1 MRVPLSWLAE
11 HVDLPADVDARR
23 VADLLTAAGVEV
35 DAVHDVGADVTGI
48 VVARV
53 VSFEEEEH
61 SNGKT
66 VRWCVVDDGEVED
79 RGVVCG
85 ALNFVEGDLVA
96 LARPGALLPGGFAIA
111 ARRTY
116 GHVSDGMIC
125 SARELGLGDDHAGI
139 LVLPEGDGI
148 VPGAD
153 AIALLGLR
161 DAVLELA
168 VTPDRGYALSLRGV
182 AREVATGLGQP
193 FRDPGGPDAVEVP
206 AVTGDGWEVGLPD
219 SALPDAGLAESG
231 CDRYVA
237 RVLSGL
243 DPSAASPLHWQARLV
258 RAGMRPIS
266 AAVDATNL
274 VMLELGQPLHA
285 FDAANVRG
293 PVVVR
298 RAREGERLRTL
309 DGADRRL
316 HPEDLLITDDSGPI
330 ALAGVMGGESTEL
343 RVGATTEVLLESA
356 HFDPVSVG
364 RTARRHGLPSE
375 ASRRF
380 ERGVDPDLAGRAA
393 QRAVELLGELAGAR
407 DTGRVTDAGDPV
419 APAEVH
425 LPVDL
430 PARVAGVPYT
440 PDVVVGRLRDVGCEV
455 HGDSD
460 LPEDGDLAEDGDLPD
475 GRATVGAL
483 LRVLPPPWRPD
494 LRDPYDL
501 VEEVARLQGYADLPS
516 VVPRAPGGRG
526 LSYEQRARRRA
537 ADALAAAGF
546 VEVPSYPFVSPAVLD
561 ALGLD
566 EGDPRR
572 RTLALANPL
581 SEEES
586 AMRTTLLPGLLGALR
601 RNRGRGS
608 ADLALFEVG
617 AVVLLPQGREALPDA
632 PRLPVD
638 RGPTTAEL
646 ASLDAALPAQPRL
659 AAVVACGEVV
669 PGGWWGAGRQAEW
682 SDAVDAVR
690 VLAEAVGA
698 GLTVRAAARAPW
710 HPGRCAELL
719 VGGAEGPP
727 GAQDVVGHAGELHP
741 RVCAA
746 LELPAR
752 TVAAEVDLDR
762 LVAAGGGLV
771 AAPPVSPFPAAAV
784 DVAVVVDEAVP
795 AAAVREA
802 LADGAAA
809 AGAEV
814 ALESLRLFDVYRG
827 APLAAGEKSL
837 AYALRLR
844 ATDRTL
850 QAEEVTGV
858 RDAALAEARRRT
870 GARART

>member
-35 DAVHDVGADVTGI
+35 DAVHDVGTDVTGV

-53 VSFEEEEH
+53 VSFVEEEH

-66 VRWCVVDDGEVED
+66 VRWCVVDDGEVDD

-85 ALNFVEGDLVA
+85 ALTFAEGDLVA

-111 ARRTY
+111 ARSTY

-148 VPGAD
+148 APGAD
-153 AIALLGLR
+153 AVALLGLR

-182 AREVATGLGQP
+182 AREVAIGLGQP
-193 FRDPGGPDAVEVP
+193 FRDPGGPDAVEAP
-206 AVTGDGWEVGLPD
+206 AVTDDGWEVGLPD
-219 SALPDAGLAESG
+219 SALPEAGLAGPG

-285 FDAANVRG
+285 FDAAKVRG
-293 PVVVR
+293 AVVVR

-309 DGADRRL
+309 DGVDRRL

-343 RVGATTEVLLESA
+343 RVGGTTEVLLESA

-407 DTGRVTDAGDPV
+407 DTGRVTDAGQPA

-440 PDVVVGRLRDVGCEV
+440 SDVVVGRLRDVGCEV
-455 HGDSD
+455 RG
-460 LPEDGDLAEDGDLPD
+460 DGDLPD
-475 GRATVGAL
+475 GQVTAAGAP

-526 LSYEQRARRRA
+526 LSHEQRARRRA

-546 VEVPSYPFVSPAVLD
+546 VEVPSYPFLSPAVLV
-561 ALGLD
+561 ALGLG

-572 RTLALANPL
+572 RTLPLANPL

-586 AMRTTLLPGLLGALR
+586 AMRSTLLPGLLAALR
-601 RNRGRGS
+601 RNRARGS

-617 AVVLLPQGREALPDA
+617 AVVLLPPGREALPDA

-659 AAVVACGEVV
+659 AAVVACGELV
-669 PGGWWGAGRQAEW
+669 PGGWWGPGRPAGWA
-682 SDAVDAVR
+682 DAVDAVR
-690 VLAEAVGA
+690 LLAEAVGA
-698 GLTVRAAARAPW
+698 RLTVRAGARAPW

-746 LELPAR
+746 LELPER

-809 AGAEV
+809 VGAEV
-814 ALESLRLFDVYRG
+814 ALEALRLFDVYRG